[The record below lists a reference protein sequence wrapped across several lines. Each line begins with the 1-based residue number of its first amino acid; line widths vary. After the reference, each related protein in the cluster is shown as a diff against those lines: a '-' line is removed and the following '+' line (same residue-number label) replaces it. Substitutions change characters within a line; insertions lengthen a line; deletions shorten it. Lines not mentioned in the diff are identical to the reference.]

1 MAIEDAAV
9 RSAVLG
15 LTSARKQVDDVG
27 RATAALA
34 SQAEHADATSRQ
46 AITASRTAIDQAR
59 LASATIST
67 TLAQVRSISRQ
78 SAQQLQAAQTVA
90 RQAAAKAGVYH
101 IPSSALAEIRSTLLA
116 APTGKS
122 AIGCSAGLEAACH
135 DLIQAFTDGG
145 WPPSFNYAAS
155 FWSGYDAV
163 GPDNDPNTGV
173 EVWYSKPSGELIA
186 KRIAAILSIAGLHTA
201 TSRRPSDPFDL
212 GISLRFITP

>member
-1 MAIEDAAV
+1 
-9 RSAVLG
+9 
-15 LTSARKQVDDVG
+15 
-27 RATAALA
+27 
-34 SQAEHADATSRQ
+34 
-46 AITASRTAIDQAR
+46 
-59 LASATIST
+59 
-67 TLAQVRSISRQ
+67 
-78 SAQQLQAAQTVA
+78 
-90 RQAAAKAGVYH
+90 
-101 IPSSALAEIRSTLLA
+101 LA